1 MLIVVCT
8 WLMSTPPISITS
20 HLPPQALSSA
30 KFLETRGA
38 EHTGCKCVYYF
49 KRLGAGHPA
58 TSPSARGCAAGPSPR
73 APAETRTEVSIQ
85 QRHAATCVAMGSGP
99 VTGSWCIRR
108 QRIIMA
114 THSSFL
120 AQNECVS
127 SQPLPLGSSSSPESP
142 APPDFETPT
151 RGRRRFRALHARRCR
166 ACPPRSPPRT
176 ARSGLTSLGLTSHF
190 RSRLPALTFHDPT
203 ATYPM
208 QFVPIQRKK
217 ERVCNAYLH
226 LLTLRLDVVHNC
238 RDRVARVL
246 RLAHPSFADGG
257 GKLLGLRYP

>member
-1 MLIVVCT
+1 MYGAAMLIVVCT
-8 WLMSTPPISITS
+8 WLMSTPPISRTS

-73 APAETRTEVSIQ
+73 APAETRTEVSVQ

-127 SQPLPLGSSSSPESP
+127 SQPLPRGSSSSPESP
-142 APPDFETPT
+142 AHPDFETPT
-151 RGRRRFRALHARRCR
+151 QGRRSFRALHARRCR

-217 ERVCNAYLH
+217 ERKKGYAARTCVYL
-226 LLTLRLDVVHNC
+226 LFVLT
-238 RDRVARVL
+238 
-246 RLAHPSFADGG
+246 
-257 GKLLGLRYP
+257 